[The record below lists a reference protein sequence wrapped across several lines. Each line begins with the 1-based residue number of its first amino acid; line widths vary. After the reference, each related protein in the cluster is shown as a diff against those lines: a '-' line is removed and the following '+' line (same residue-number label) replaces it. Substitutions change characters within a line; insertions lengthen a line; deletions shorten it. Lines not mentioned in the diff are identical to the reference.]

1 MKNIL
6 GLPCEQCGV
15 PTASVKTH
23 IKSCMSCGHEVH
35 VLFPNGK
42 IKEGP
47 MYCNNCNP

>member
-1 MKNIL
+1 
-6 GLPCEQCGV
+6 
-15 PTASVKTH
+15 
-23 IKSCMSCGHEVH
+23 MSCGHEEH